1 MLPFKSNLSSHLK
14 VHLVSLEI
22 IAAEKISYGA
32 FLLCASMHWV
42 TVVESLKLPY
52 SFISLT
58 YSDFEGTFLPHPVS
72 CFMTQQNAI
81 NPLPA
86 PLMPVRKALF
96 LLVGV
101 AQSWLLVVFNRN
113 YCFVLFFLN
122 DSKCYRINDITT
134 ALPVTLSENH
144 FQQCIICICTD
155 LRFSCS
161 ASITVSHTCMY
172 APNEN

>member
-1 MLPFKSNLSSHLK
+1 M
-14 VHLVSLEI
+14 
-22 IAAEKISYGA
+22 
-32 FLLCASMHWV
+32 LCAWMHWV

-72 CFMTQQNAI
+72 CFMTQQDAI

-101 AQSWLLVVFNRN
+101 ARSWLLVVFNRN
-113 YCFVLFFLN
+113 HCFVLFF
-122 DSKCYRINDITT
+122 
-134 ALPVTLSENH
+134 
-144 FQQCIICICTD
+144 
-155 LRFSCS
+155 
-161 ASITVSHTCMY
+161 
-172 APNEN
+172 